1 MAKWLLIALTA
12 VSLGGCVTDRSQ
24 LPLALAPSDTAQAAC
39 IGDAGAPAFGDC
51 KVFIEPGAT
60 VKLTIGSHLDKAP
73 VAIGRGVDDRRLS
86 HHQISHEMARAGA
99 DAEAVA

>member
-60 VKLTIGSHLDKAP
+60 CKLTIGSRLDQAS
-73 VAIGRGVDDRRLS
+73 VAIGRGVDDRRFS

-99 DAEAVA
+99 DAEAVS

>member
-12 VSLGGCVTDRSQ
+12 VSLCGCVTNRAQ

-51 KVFIEPGAT
+51 EVFVEPGAT
-60 VKLTIGSHLDKAP
+60 SD
-73 VAIGRGVDDRRLS
+73 
-86 HHQISHEMARAGA
+86 
-99 DAEAVA
+99 

>member
-12 VSLGGCVTDRSQ
+12 ASLGGCVTDRSQ

-60 VKLTIGSHLDKAP
+60 ANS
-73 VAIGRGVDDRRLS
+73 
-86 HHQISHEMARAGA
+86 Q
-99 DAEAVA
+99 